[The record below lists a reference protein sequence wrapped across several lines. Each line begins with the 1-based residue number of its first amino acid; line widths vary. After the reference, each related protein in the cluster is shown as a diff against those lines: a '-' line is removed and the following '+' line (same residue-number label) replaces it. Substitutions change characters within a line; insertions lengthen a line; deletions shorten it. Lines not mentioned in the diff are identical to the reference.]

1 MIFSSLTFLFYF
13 LPIFIIA
20 YSIIPNKYN
29 NLILL
34 IFSLLFY
41 YWGHAIHLLLLLLCI
56 LANYICGLFI
66 GWSTGKVQKLFL
78 TLGIMGKIS
87 ILYFFKYI
95 KFTIQTIENLL
106 NTSIFIPHISNE
118 YFVLPIG
125 ISFITFKVMSYII
138 DVYQGR
144 IKPEKNLLKLATY
157 ISMFPL
163 LIAGP
168 IVRYETVINE
178 LRERTLSREGLVEGI
193 KLCVG

>member
-1 MIFSSLTFLFYF
+1 
-13 LPIFIIA
+13 
-20 YSIIPNKYN
+20 
-29 NLILL
+29 
-34 IFSLLFY
+34 
-41 YWGHAIHLLLLLLCI
+41 
-56 LANYICGLFI
+56 
-66 GWSTGKVQKLFL
+66 
-78 TLGIMGKIS
+78 
-87 ILYFFKYI
+87 
-95 KFTIQTIENLL
+95 
-106 NTSIFIPHISNE
+106 
-118 YFVLPIG
+118 
-125 ISFITFKVMSYII
+125 MSYII